1 MSQGNDK
8 IFISFI
14 EIGVLVNDLLEQFVF
29 KENMRIEKLS
39 AVSEEIKKQLKTNFT
54 SNLSPKMKIQ
64 RGEEEIETEP
74 EPIQFS
80 TPLKKE
86 EIEEIYDKQKET
98 FLQMALT
105 INQTDLETA
114 LGITDTNSKT
124 LVEKIVNLTPGLVV
138 DNAVNVDTQLDFKN
152 SNLDKRFILNNA
164 L

>member
-1 MSQGNDK
+1 MT
-8 IFISFI
+8 
-14 EIGVLVNDLLEQFVF
+14 LLEQFVF

-124 LVEKIVNLTPGLVV
+124 LIEKIVNLTPGLVV
-138 DNAVNVDTQLDFKN
+138 DSAVNVDTQLDFKN

>member
-1 MSQGNDK
+1 MT
-8 IFISFI
+8 
-14 EIGVLVNDLLEQFVF
+14 LLEQFVF

-64 RGEEEIETEP
+64 RREEEIETEP

-86 EIEEIYDKQKET
+86 EIEEIYDKQKEN

-124 LVEKIVNLTPGLVV
+124 LIEKIVNLTPGLVV

>member
-1 MSQGNDK
+1 
-8 IFISFI
+8 
-14 EIGVLVNDLLEQFVF
+14 
-29 KENMRIEKLS
+29 MRIEKLS

-54 SNLSPKMKIQ
+54 SNLLPKMKIQ

-86 EIEEIYDKQKET
+86 EIEEIYDKQKEN

-124 LVEKIVNLTPGLVV
+124 LIEKIVNLTPGLVV

>member
-1 MSQGNDK
+1 MT
-8 IFISFI
+8 
-14 EIGVLVNDLLEQFVF
+14 LLEQFVF

-54 SNLSPKMKIQ
+54 SNLLPKMKIQ

-74 EPIQFS
+74 EPIRFS

-86 EIEEIYDKQKET
+86 EIEEIYDKQKEN

-124 LVEKIVNLTPGLVV
+124 LIEKIVNLTPGLVV

>member
-1 MSQGNDK
+1 MT
-8 IFISFI
+8 
-14 EIGVLVNDLLEQFVF
+14 LLEQFVF

-86 EIEEIYDKQKET
+86 EIEEIYDKQKEN

-124 LVEKIVNLTPGLVV
+124 LIEKIVNLTPGLVV